1 MKLPEFLEKALS
13 EKDGTPS
20 SIRLNIFIVVAA
32 LIPCIAF
39 SLIWVTIF
47 HPDLIT
53 ATLEAVLLFVATVL
67 GIKVWQKGKENGV
80 GGKPS

>member
-39 SLIWVTIF
+39 SIIWVTIF

-53 ATLEAVLLFVATVL
+53 ATLEAVLFFVAAAL
-67 GIKVWQKGKENGV
+67 GIKVWQKGKE
-80 GGKPS
+80 GKSDDKPC